1 ETVENWNAV
10 FCVTAAV
17 YVSSALFYAAF
28 ASAELQSWGRGK
40 KDIKTASQADEIYF
54 IET

>member
-10 FCVTAAV
+10 FFVTAAV
-17 YVSSALFYAAF
+17 YVASALFYAVF
-28 ASAELQSWGRGK
+28 ASAELQSWGKGK
-40 KDIKTASQADEIYF
+40 KDLKTASQTDEIYF